1 MVIQNSAHTYVA
13 VQKLESERIR
23 QYLCRRIAPGEDGE
37 CRMAVVPNEYAP
49 ELIPYLKGQRDKGTF
64 TDLLDFF
71 TDDGNLYIVT
81 AARPVPGLTAR
92 LKGNGCSVAERMTIM
107 KNLLSRLIL
116 QGMDD
121 FFCCAALEPSAI
133 GVSDSLEIALRYDMD
148 GITDHEQY
156 VFVMTQYR
164 LSLVAETL
172 FEEELRQESLP
183 EMAEFSKRLKQG
195 TFSDL
200 LEIYKWFLP
209 TAEVWISG
217 AKKELK
223 SMGFW
228 FRMWERIK
236 FLAGKLVG
244 LWKVLLL
251 LLAAGYLVLSVKSL
265 YARPAMSENFKQIG
279 TLTIERQGMDKKP

>member
-1 MVIQNSAHTYVA
+1 MVIQNSAYTYVA
-13 VQKLESERIR
+13 IQKLESGSIR
-23 QYLCRRIAPGEDGE
+23 QYLCRRVAPGVDEE

-92 LKGNGCSVAERMTIM
+92 LRGNGCSVAERMTIM

-121 FFCCAALEPSAI
+121 FFCCAALKPSAI

-164 LSLVAETL
+164 LSEVAETL

-200 LEIYKWFLP
+200 MEIYKWFLP
-209 TAEVWISG
+209 TAEAWISG
-217 AKKELK
+217 ARKELRP
-223 SMGFW
+223 MGFW
-228 FRMWERIK
+228 FCMWERLK
-236 FLAGKLVG
+236 FLARKLVG

-265 YARPAMSENFKQIG
+265 YARPAVSENFKQIG